1 MDLGFLDINLRDGK
15 TGPQVGQRLAADGI
29 ALIFVTGNLR
39 AISDGPAGTMGLFT
53 KSLDRVGV
61 SSIVSYAD
69 DLRSKAPSRP
79 LPGFSSSGG
88 SMIVC

>member
-1 MDLGFLDINLRDGK
+1 M
-15 TGPQVGQRLAADGI
+15 GQRLAAGGI

-39 AISDGPAGTMGLFT
+39 VISDGHAGTMGLFI

-61 SSIVSYAD
+61 SSIISCAD

-79 LPGFSSSGG
+79 LPGFSSSVGL
-88 SMIVC
+88 MIVW